1 MKQDSKIENRR
12 YARIRPSG
20 RISNTAVL
28 ILDPKAPGVT
38 CKVVDISGGGACL
51 ELVAPVPLPRRFMVV
66 HGGTRKHCSLVW
78 QKALRFGVCF

>member
-1 MKQDSKIENRR
+1 MIEDSKIENRR
-12 YARIRPSG
+12 YTRIRPSG
-20 RISNTAVL
+20 LVSKTAVL

-38 CKVVDISGGGACL
+38 CKVVDISRGGACL
-51 ELVAPVPLPRRFMVV
+51 ELIAPVALPRRFMVV